1 MQVAAVAADIAT
13 LGVIAVTPA
22 GVRSGCAPSG
32 AGLSTNGRYG
42 ATNGSTSARKS
53 VFGSAVVR
61 WVECFLNVGMHNE
74 LARLVE
80 QAGPGVLD
88 DADSFRAALDD
99 FLAEDAA
106 TRGELN
112 LLVDAVR
119 LGTFARLL
127 NQVEH
132 GAEITQATRLL
143 GRELARDRGTTEST
157 SAAWALGVLAFAV
170 GKLDEPDLTELRAA
184 MVPVDGLAAQ
194 VVGRP
199 VEAVADDGPL
209 AASTVKRPATVPI
222 EDERAERPRRVVP
235 TVLAAGVVVALLA
248 GGIAFASGWGR
259 GDDDP
264 AAADRTSGTTTAP
277 ADFVPLT
284 VNGGT
289 DLDKGVRS
297 ERTYRMSAERV
308 SSTVVLINT
317 TKTAMTVLWTE
328 VVPKQLA
335 DHVGLVDFKPTDRKV
350 LEADPVVYWRLAL
363 PAGGSRQVRWTTP
376 LPEDAVP
383 SADYLAR
390 ITGWHEEAVTDALP
404 LIRREVPDLARVGEV
419 VPIPDI
425 PEAEKADVVTV
436 VPGAPGT
443 TIPFDQQTPSTAA
456 SPRPTR
462 AANRAPRISLSSKS
476 TGERVSGAY
485 TVGGSDPDGDSW
497 SVVSV
502 SNPPPGIGRTGS
514 HSLGG
519 TVSHNAASV
528 TSSRSNI
535 KSRSFTV
542 TVTIQD
548 SHGLRDTGSFT
559 WTVRDTH
566 LTMPNY
572 IGKYGNSPDIGT
584 LFTPNFDGCID
595 ASREVDTIARQ
606 SVAAGSPVAWGSAP
620 KFTYV
625 HDSGSYPAC

>member
-1 MQVAAVAADIAT
+1 M
-13 LGVIAVTPA
+13 
-22 GVRSGCAPSG
+22 
-32 AGLSTNGRYG
+32 
-42 ATNGSTSARKS
+42 
-53 VFGSAVVR
+53 
-61 WVECFLNVGMHNE
+61 ECFLNVGVHNE
-74 LARLVE
+74 IARLVE

-127 NQVEH
+127 SQVEH

-170 GKLDEPDLTELRAA
+170 GKLDEADLTELRAA
-184 MVPVDGLAAQ
+184 MVPVEGLAAQ

-199 VEAVADDGPL
+199 VDAVADGGPL
-209 AASTVKRPATVPI
+209 AATTVKRPATVPI
-222 EDERAERPRRVVP
+222 EDELAQRPRRAGR
-235 TVLAAGVVVALLA
+235 TLLAVGAVVALLA

-264 AAADRTSGTTTAP
+264 AVADRTSGTTTAP

-297 ERTYRMSAERV
+297 ERTYRMSADRV

-317 TKTAMTVLWTE
+317 TKSAMTVLWTE
-328 VVPKQLA
+328 VVPKELA

-404 LIRREVPDLARVGEV
+404 LIRREVPDLARAGEV

-425 PEAEKADVVTV
+425 PEAEKADVVPV
-436 VPGAPGT
+436 VPGAPET
-443 TIPFDQQTPSTAA
+443 SIPFDQPTASTAA
-456 SPRPTR
+456 SPRPTKA

-497 SVVSV
+497 SIVSV

-528 TSSRSNI
+528 TTSKSNI
-535 KSRSFTV
+535 RSRTYSV

-548 SHGLRDTGSFT
+548 SHGLRDSGTFT

-566 LTMPNY
+566 FAMPQLV
-572 IGKYGNSPDIGT
+572 GTCACAPDIAIRLNPST
-584 LFTPNFDGCID
+584 AGCYSPSKPEGDVAKQSIG
-595 ASREVDTIARQ
+595 VDT
-606 SVAAGSPVAWGSAP
+606 PVAYGAGVLLT
-620 KFTYV
+620 FV
-625 HDSGSYPAC
+625 NRNSGDPNCP

>member
-1 MQVAAVAADIAT
+1 MFA
-13 LGVIAVTPA
+13 
-22 GVRSGCAPSG
+22 
-32 AGLSTNGRYG
+32 
-42 ATNGSTSARKS
+42 SAWS
-53 VFGSAVVR
+53 R
-61 WVECFLNVGMHNE
+61 WLECFPNVGVHNE

-194 VVGRP
+194 VAGRP
-199 VEAVADDGPL
+199 APADVADAPL
-209 AASTVKRPATVPI
+209 AATTVKRPSTVPL
-222 EDERAERPRRVVP
+222 EDESAERPRRVGR
-235 TVLAAGVVVALLA
+235 TLLAAGAVVALLA
-248 GGIAFASGWGR
+248 GGVAFAAGWGR

-264 AAADRTSGTTTAP
+264 DAADHSSSTTIPA
-277 ADFVPLT
+277 ADFVPLS
-284 VNGGT
+284 VAGGT
-289 DLDKGVRS
+289 DVDKGVRS
-297 ERTYRMSAERV
+297 ERTYLLSGERV
-308 SSTVVLINT
+308 SSTVVLTNT
-317 TKTAMTVLWTE
+317 KKTAMTVLWTE

-335 DHVGLVDFKPTDRKV
+335 DHVGLVQFKPVDRKV
-350 LEADPVVYWRLAL
+350 IEADPVVYWRLRL
-363 PAGGSRQVRWTTP
+363 PADGSRQVRWTTL
-376 LPEDAVP
+376 LPAGAVP

-390 ITGWHEEAVTDALP
+390 ITGWHEEAFTAALP
-404 LIRREVPDLARVGEV
+404 LIRREVPRLARDGEV

-425 PEAEKADVVTV
+425 PEAEKAEDVVTPALPDEPEPSPV
-436 VPGAPGT
+436 DAVDAPT
-443 TIPFDQQTPSTAA
+443 TAA
-456 SPRPTR
+456 PRPTKT
-462 AANRAPRISLSSKS
+462 ANRAPRISLAAKS
-476 TGERVSGAY
+476 TGERASGAY

-502 SNPPPGIGRTGS
+502 SGAPSGVGRTGA

-535 KSRSFTV
+535 RSRSFTV

-548 SHGLRDTGSFT
+548 SHGLRDSGSFT

-584 LFTPNFDGCID
+584 LFTPNFEGCID
-595 ASREVDTIARQ
+595 TGREVDTIARQ
-606 SVAAGSPVAWGSAP
+606 SVAAGAAVAWGSAP

-625 HDSGSYPAC
+625 HHSGSYPAC

>member
-1 MQVAAVAADIAT
+1 
-13 LGVIAVTPA
+13 
-22 GVRSGCAPSG
+22 
-32 AGLSTNGRYG
+32 
-42 ATNGSTSARKS
+42 
-53 VFGSAVVR
+53 
-61 WVECFLNVGMHNE
+61 MHNE
-74 LARLVE
+74 VARLVD

-143 GRELARDRGTTEST
+143 GRDLARDRGTTEST

-170 GKLDEPDLTELRAA
+170 GKIDEPDLTELRAA
-184 MVPVDGLAAQ
+184 MVPVEGLAAQ
-194 VVGRP
+194 VAGRP
-199 VEAVADDGPL
+199 AAEVATGDEAL
-209 AASTVKRPATVPI
+209 AATTVKRPSTVPL
-222 EDERAERPRRVVP
+222 DDDAEAAEQSRPIGRIL
-235 TVLAAGVVVALLA
+235 LAVGVVVVLLA
-248 GGIAFASGWGR
+248 GGAAFASGLGR

-264 AAADRTSGTTTAP
+264 DAADRSSSTTIPA
-277 ADFVPLT
+277 ADFVPLSVT
-284 VNGGT
+284 GGI
-289 DLDKGVRS
+289 DVDKGVRS
-297 ERTYRMSAERV
+297 ERTYLLSGARV
-308 SSTVVLINT
+308 SSTVVLTNT
-317 TKTAMTVLWTE
+317 KKAAMTVLWTE

-335 DHVGLVDFKPTDRKV
+335 DHVGLVNFKPTDRKV
-350 LEADPVVYWRLAL
+350 IEADPVVYWRLRI
-363 PAGGSRQVRWTTP
+363 PSGGSRQVSWTTL
-376 LPEDAVP
+376 LPKGAVP

-390 ITGWHEEAVTDALP
+390 ITGWHEEAFTAALP
-404 LIRREVPDLARVGEV
+404 LIRREVPDLARKGEV

-425 PEAEKADVVTV
+425 PEAEKAEDVVTPDLPDEAEPTPV
-436 VPGAPGT
+436 
-443 TIPFDQQTPSTAA
+443 DQPTAA
-456 SPRPTR
+456 APRPTK
-462 AANRAPRISLSSKS
+462 AANRAPRISLGSKS

-502 SNPPPGIGRTGS
+502 SGAPSGVGRAGA

-535 KSRSFTV
+535 RSRSFTV

-548 SHGLRDTGSFT
+548 SKGLRDSGSFT

-606 SVAAGSPVAWGSAP
+606 SVSAGSAVAWGSAP

-625 HDSGSYPAC
+625 HASGSYPAC